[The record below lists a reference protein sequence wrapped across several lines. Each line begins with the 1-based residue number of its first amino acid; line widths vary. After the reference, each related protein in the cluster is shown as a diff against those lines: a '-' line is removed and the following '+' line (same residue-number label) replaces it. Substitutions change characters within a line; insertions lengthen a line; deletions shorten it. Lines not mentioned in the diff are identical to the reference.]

1 VVLVYPGCGYRCDG
15 HRPKPHCGCLR
26 LPTRYRDGDHGYGL
40 NVIELSSWFWHACW
54 PLIVFADRMQSEY
67 WLSCG

>member
-1 VVLVYPGCGYRCDG
+1 MILVHPSRGHRRSCD
-15 HRPKPHCGCLR
+15 RPKPHRGRLW

-40 NVIELSSWFWHACW
+40 NVIELLSWFWHACW
-54 PLIVFADRMQSEY
+54 PLIVFAERMQSEY